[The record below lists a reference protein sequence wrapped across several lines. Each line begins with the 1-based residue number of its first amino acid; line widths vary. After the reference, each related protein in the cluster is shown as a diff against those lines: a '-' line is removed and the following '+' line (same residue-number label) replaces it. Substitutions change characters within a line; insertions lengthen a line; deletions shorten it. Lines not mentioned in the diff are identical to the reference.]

1 MAVPVRASLM
11 GRIKRL
17 NLETNAFLQ
26 FADSSKI
33 ETDAEKIWI
42 GVKDNIMVKG
52 MQLSAG
58 SKIIEGIEVKE
69 NATCVQML
77 EDSGFSVLGKT
88 NMDEFGMG
96 YQFYDEWEAYCLVR
110 IMSIQDLGQL

>member
-1 MAVPVRASLM
+1 MAVRVRASM
-11 GRIKRL
+11 MEKIKRL

-58 SKIIEGIEVKE
+58 SNIIDGMQVEE

-77 EDSGFSVLGKT
+77 EDDVWSVLGKT
-88 NMDEFGMG
+88 SMDEFGMG
-96 YQFYDEWEAYCLVR
+96 YTLMNPL
-110 IMSIQDLGQL
+110 II